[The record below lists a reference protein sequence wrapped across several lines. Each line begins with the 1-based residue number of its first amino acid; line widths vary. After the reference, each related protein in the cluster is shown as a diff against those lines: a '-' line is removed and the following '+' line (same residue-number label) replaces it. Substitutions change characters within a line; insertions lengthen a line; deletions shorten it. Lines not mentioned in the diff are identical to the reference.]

1 MDITQQAAQRI
12 LSLIEQI
19 GASEYV
25 DGHSAP
31 LHVCQHCGARVNSSR
46 VSAHCCSKSGHVE
59 LMNWFSLLVFSSQSM
74 MASLGWTVV
83 WDHSWKLT
91 ADTEP
96 CMQLWFDPAQGSPN
110 DAVAR
115 IWAERV
121 VAAGARAL
129 PRGWWP
135 RPWRQRPAPDPVAL
149 CRRRAQS
156 AD

>member
-1 MDITQQAAQRI
+1 MRVCGMTNEPRPHDHLNLTRSAHHDKHSQKPLRLKNSAVPDQNIPYTPWVAVAARSPTDESDQEMDITQ
-12 LSLIEQI
+12 
-19 GASEYV
+19 
-25 DGHSAP
+25 
-31 LHVCQHCGARVNSSR
+31 
-46 VSAHCCSKSGHVE
+46 
-59 LMNWFSLLVFSSQSM
+59 
-74 MASLGWTVV
+74 V
-83 WDHSWKLT
+83 WDHSWKFT

-115 IWAERV
+115 IWAEWV

-149 CRRRAQS
+149 CRAQS